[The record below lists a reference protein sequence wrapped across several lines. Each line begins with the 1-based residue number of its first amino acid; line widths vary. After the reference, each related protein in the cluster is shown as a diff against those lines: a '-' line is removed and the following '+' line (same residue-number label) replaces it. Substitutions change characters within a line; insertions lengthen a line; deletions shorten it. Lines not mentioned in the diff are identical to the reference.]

1 MEDGD
6 DGRQREEIANGDG
19 DGGDL
24 AVWVKNRFAPF
35 CETTAAKA
43 RCEPEQGKSI
53 STRYSGGTQNNN
65 GVLEKKKK
73 KVAPTRRWSIKMQHF
88 PHAAA

>member
-24 AVWVKNRFAPF
+24 AVWVKIVLRLSAKQQQQRPGASLSKGNQLAHA
-35 CETTAAKA
+35 TAAEHKTTM
-43 RCEPEQGKSI
+43 EFW
-53 STRYSGGTQNNN
+53 
-65 GVLEKKKK
+65 KKKEISG
-73 KVAPTRRWSIKMQHF
+73 AD
-88 PHAAA
+88 